1 LRLAILALVSYLY
14 GAIPYAYLAIRVS
27 KGKSLTQE
35 GSGNVGVINSFRVGG
50 LVAVVITLLG
60 EFSKGLVA
68 LALAAILFPGQLTPS
83 LLSVFSAF
91 LGTNFSIY
99 LRGRGGRGTTLLMWS
114 TALLSPPSFVI
125 MLALCGLFFG
135 LARIAVWLKS
145 LWFWFLAPVLL
156 LVERD
161 WTFALFGLSATLV
174 AFFNGLRSRDDLVYH
189 GYVKER

>member
-1 LRLAILALVSYLY
+1 VRLALLALISYLY
-14 GAIPYAYLAIRVS
+14 GAIPYAYLAIRAS
-27 KGKSLTQE
+27 KGKSLTRE

-50 LVAVVITLLG
+50 LVAVLITLLG

-68 LALAAILFPGQLTPS
+68 LALAAILFPGQLAPG
-83 LLSVFSAF
+83 LVSVFFAF

-114 TALLSPPSFVI
+114 TALLSPLSFVI

-145 LWFWFLAPVLL
+145 LWYWFLAPVFF
-156 LVERD
+156 LVEKD
-161 WTFALFGLSATLV
+161 WAFALFGLSATLV
-174 AFFNGLRSRDDLVYH
+174 IFLNSLRSRDDLVYH
-189 GYVKER
+189 GYVR

>member
-1 LRLAILALVSYLY
+1 MRLALLALVSYLY
-14 GAIPYAYLAIRVS
+14 GAIPYAYLAIRAS

-68 LALAAILFPGQLTPS
+68 LALGAIFFPGQLTPR
-83 LLSVFSAF
+83 LLSVFLAF

-114 TALLSPPSFVI
+114 TALLSPLSFVI
-125 MLALCGLFFG
+125 MLVLCGLFFG
-135 LARIAVWLKS
+135 LSRIALWFKG

-161 WTFALFGLSATLV
+161 WTFALFGLLTTLIV
-174 AFFNGLRSRDDLVYH
+174 FLNGRRSRDDLVYH